1 MIYIYFIDIF
11 KCKVVYSGRLCVM
24 IHTYVP
30 HTFLFRMFITYVIY
44 TIVTSIKVKS
54 VAEKKMH
61 LKNASTVLI
70 AVLNLLLGMLCC
82 FVVKRNKLKV
92 R

>member
-30 HTFLFRMFITYVIY
+30 HKFLFRMFITYVIY
-44 TIVTSIKVKS
+44 TIVTSIKVKGLQR
-54 VAEKKMH
+54 KKC
-61 LKNASTVLI
+61 I
-70 AVLNLLLGMLCC
+70 
-82 FVVKRNKLKV
+82 
-92 R
+92 